1 MSVALLLSFAGVAS
15 GGPASIE
22 DCELENRVECLVA
35 WLVDENAFVGHGNHV
50 GANLRAL
57 GLSGVDKPSQHT
69 ERYGVSG
76 SGGERGIT
84 TIRQQQKPTP

>member
-50 GANLRAL
+50 GANLRASASQAWTNPHSTQ
-57 GLSGVDKPSQHT
+57 SGT
-69 ERYGVSG
+69 E
-76 SGGERGIT
+76 
-84 TIRQQQKPTP
+84 